1 MNMINR
7 YYNIVNE
14 IDGSIFLFG
23 ARQTG
28 KSTALKAQFKDATYI
43 DLLDGNVRRRF
54 KSNPSLLYELLKNKI
69 ENDIVII
76 DEIPEVP
83 ELLNEVHRLIVNRN
97 LQFVLCGSSARKL
110 RRKGCNTLGGRAY
123 PCNFYPLVSVE
134 IPEFDI
140 DKALTIGLL
149 PKVYLSKNPQRE
161 LTSYVD
167 VYLKE
172 EIQQEA
178 LVRNLDGFQRFLEVA
193 ALTNG
198 EMVNYA
204 NIANDCNIAASTVR
218 EYFTILQDT
227 LVGYL
232 IPAYRKVVKRKLM
245 QAPRFYFFD
254 MGISNY
260 LLKRS
265 QLHPGTPEY
274 GHSFEQFI
282 ATELIAYIGYNHKRT
297 ALSYWHTYTGQEVD
311 FIIGDAEIAIEVKSA
326 EEIQRKHLAGLK
338 SFHDEYPEC
347 RLIVVSRDIFN
358 RQMGDVELLYI
369 RDFLQKLWAGEL
381 F

>member
-28 KSTALKAQFKDATYI
+28 KSTTLKAQFKDATYI

-54 KSNPSLLYELLKNKI
+54 QSNPSLLYELLKNKI

-245 QAPRFYFFD
+245 QAPRFFFFD

-369 RDFLQKLWAGEL
+369 QDFLQKLWGGEL